1 MGYGIVL
8 GGKRVNEDWGTKRK
22 KLTPE
27 EAAESREKK
36 KQYMKDYMPG
46 YRAEH
51 REELR
56 RNSRK
61 CVPPLSVLV
70 PGYVPLNAMKPLP
83 PKPGGEDC
91 ENCPFDNCTYPED
104 PADVYIAPDG
114 KRISQ
119 ASRRKG
125 RKVYAAKLKERRAED
140 PELDAKV
147 KEDHIRQQRKH
158 RAKIKF
164 VKAGGTPER
173 FEALWAKAEGDRDIF
188 ASLCAEAG
196 IYIKW
201 KKKSE
206 GDG

>member
-1 MGYGIVL
+1 MGNGIIIGSV
-8 GGKRVNEDWGTKRK
+8 VVTEAWGTKRK
-22 KLTPE
+22 KHTPE
-27 EAAESREKK
+27 EAAKSRENK

-51 REELR
+51 GEEIR
-56 RNSRK
+56 RNHRK
-61 CVPPLSVLV
+61 CMPPLSELV
-70 PGYVPLNAMKPLP
+70 PGYVPLNAAKPLP
-83 PKPGGEDC
+83 PKPCGEDC
-91 ENCPFDNCTYPED
+91 ENCPFDDCKYPEE
-104 PADVYIAPDG
+104 PEDVYIAPDG

-140 PELDAKV
+140 PALDAKV

-158 RAKIKF
+158 KAKIKF

-173 FEALWAKAEGDRDIF
+173 FETLWAKAGGDRDVF
-188 ASLCAEAG
+188 VCLCAEAG
-196 IYIKW
+196 IHIRW
-201 KKKSE
+201 RKKSE